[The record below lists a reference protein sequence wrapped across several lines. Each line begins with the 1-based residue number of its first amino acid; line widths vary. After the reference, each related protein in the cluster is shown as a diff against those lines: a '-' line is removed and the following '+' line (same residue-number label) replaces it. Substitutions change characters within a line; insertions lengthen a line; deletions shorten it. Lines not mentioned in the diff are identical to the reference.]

1 MSIRQLKLP
10 DDLSRIVE
18 IAAETWTY
26 PDHPEWNVQPDE
38 EESLADS
45 MDNYKRVWPFIRL
58 IQLLS
63 PGLRDFL
70 HGHVWEEE
78 GRIAG
83 FTQFHRRGTT
93 DTWYISAVGVH
104 PDFRR
109 RGIAQQLVESALE
122 LVHQRN
128 GKRLLLDVIE
138 ENVPAVNLYQKL
150 GFENYAVNYQMETQ
164 LQSTPVATNLPEG
177 YQLETTGDFAW
188 QPRYKFMKRIT
199 PEHVALFEPVEKG
212 RYKKPVLTRLLFP
225 ILKWAE
231 GLEVHRFA
239 VTRTDGQMVA
249 YALCDTRTRDTGRN
263 SIMVELD
270 PDCSQL
276 ASYLINHLL
285 KKAFEGNPE
294 KVIELAVPDWQHA
307 VFESARDIGFEVRAK
322 LLTLGLLLTA

>member
-1 MSIRQLKLP
+1 MSIRQIRLP
-10 DDLSRIVE
+10 DDLSPIVE
-18 IAAETWTY
+18 IAAETWDY

-58 IQLLS
+58 IQFLS

-83 FTQFHRRGTT
+83 FTQIHRRGTT

-109 RGIAQQLVESALE
+109 RGIAQQLVESAIE

-138 ENVPAVNLYQKL
+138 ENVPAVNLYEKL
-150 GFENYAVNYQMETQ
+150 GFEHYASNYQMETR
-164 LQSTPVATNLPEG
+164 LQSTPLEVDLPEG
-177 YQLETTGDFAW
+177 YQLEVTDDFAW
-188 QPRYKFMKRIT
+188 QPRYELMKRIT
-199 PEHVALFEPVEKG
+199 PEQLARSEPVEEG
-212 RYKKPVLTRLLFP
+212 RYKKPLLTRLLLP

-231 GLEVHRFA
+231 GLEVDRFT
-239 VTRTDGQMVA
+239 VTRTDGPMVA
-249 YALCDTRTRDTGRN
+249 YATCDTRTRDTGRN

-270 PDCSQL
+270 PDCPEV

-285 KKAFEGNPE
+285 KRVFEASPE
-294 KVIELAVPDWQHA
+294 KAIEFTVPDWQYA
-307 VFESARDIGFEVRAK
+307 LLGSAKGIGFEVRAK
-322 LLTLGLLLTA
+322 LLTLGLLLNA